1 MGGGCR
7 NIINHASKKISPITH
22 QRAHNLRHDQSEP
35 EAKLWTYLRTH
46 RLGDVHFRRQ
56 HTIGKYIVD
65 FCAPRHKLIIE
76 LDGSQHLD
84 RELQDRVRSSFL
96 SSKGYRILRF
106 WNNDVM
112 NNLDA
117 VIVTIEQALYEGQ
130 DID

>member
-1 MGGGCR
+1 MPP
-7 NIINHASKKISPITH
+7 KKLSLLTH
-22 QRAHNLRHDQSEP
+22 QRAHDLRHNQSES
-35 EAKLWTYLRTH
+35 EAKLWTYLHTH

-56 HTIGKYIVD
+56 HAIGKYIVD

-84 RELQDRVRSSFL
+84 RELQDQVRSSFL

-106 WNNDVM
+106 WNNDVL

-117 VIVTIEQALYEGQ
+117 VIITIEQALNEGK
-130 DID
+130 DIE